1 MLYNN
6 NVTVC
11 KKNFLFLSFHSF
23 YSRGLSS
30 TKTKISSLFN
40 SFLDRK
46 IQTKKKPTRCE
57 IVTLKDDFVKV
68 EIAIY
73 IILLKVR
80 LNNGTSA
87 YVSIIMQNV
96 YHGFKV

>member
-1 MLYNN
+1 
-6 NVTVC
+6 
-11 KKNFLFLSFHSF
+11 
-23 YSRGLSS
+23 
-30 TKTKISSLFN
+30 
-40 SFLDRK
+40 
-46 IQTKKKPTRCE
+46 
-57 IVTLKDDFVKV
+57 VTLKDDFVKV